1 MPMSLPKPQ
10 NPSNKLTQGPL
21 ALYYQVAT
29 RLRNEIIM
37 GAWPP
42 GSQLPTEDEIVKEY
56 GVSRQTVRK
65 AKEMLAR
72 EGFIH
77 SIKGSG
83 SYVKEPDTWKTLS
96 PIVDNLNDIFHYGT
110 RMSFKIHEFGMVAN
124 SREIQTK
131 LNTREDRFVFQ
142 IKGVRHF
149 QGQPISYVV
158 YYLPFRFGS
167 RIPLESLDE
176 NPFIPQIE
184 KLAGV
189 QVTEGV
195 QTISLGRADR
205 TVAENLSLKK
215 GAPVLLVESV
225 YFDSE
230 QQPVE
235 YVRSQ
240 YADQLPYA
248 VRVRRNS
255 LSTAPRVQ
263 HGSAGISP

>member
-1 MPMSLPKPQ
+1 MSPPKPQ
-10 NPSNKLTQGPL
+10 NLSNKLTQGPL

-37 GAWPP
+37 GTWPP
-42 GSQLPTEDEIVKEY
+42 GSRLPTEDEIVKEY
-56 GVSRQTVRK
+56 GVSRQTVRN

-77 SIKGSG
+77 GIKGSG
-83 SYVKEPDTWKTLS
+83 CYVKDPDTWKTMS
-96 PIVDNLNDIFHYGT
+96 PTVDNLNDIFHYGT
-110 RMSFKIHEFGMVAN
+110 RMSFKIHEFGMVSN
-124 SREIQTK
+124 SGEIQTK
-131 LNTREDRFVFQ
+131 LNNREDRFVFQ
-142 IKGVRHF
+142 IRGVRHF

-176 NPFIPQIE
+176 NPFIPQFE

-195 QTISLGRADR
+195 QTISLSRADR
-205 TVAENLSLKK
+205 TAAENLGLKK

-240 YADQLPYA
+240 YADKLPYA
-248 VRVRRNS
+248 VRVKRNS
-255 LSTAPRVQ
+255 LSTAPRTQ
-263 HGSAGISP
+263 RGTARTAR